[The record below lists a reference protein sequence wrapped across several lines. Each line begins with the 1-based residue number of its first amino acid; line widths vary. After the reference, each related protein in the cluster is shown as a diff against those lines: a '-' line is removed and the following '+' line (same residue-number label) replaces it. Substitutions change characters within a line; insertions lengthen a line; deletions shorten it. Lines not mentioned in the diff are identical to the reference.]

1 MMIRLP
7 RTPLL
12 LLLGLAALSGCVA
25 PTGPVEV
32 TRFHAPE
39 AQAAARGLIR
49 IEAAPGQDA
58 QSIEFRSYAGAIARE
73 LTRLGYT
80 EAIAGSAAPSQVAV
94 LAIDRRAFQP
104 QRTRSPVSV
113 GAGGS
118 TGSYGSGVGLG
129 LAIDLSGPPPEQ
141 VVTEMRVAIRDAV
154 SGRAVWEG
162 RASFTVR
169 TASPLAQTSLGAA
182 KMAEALFKD
191 FPGQSGET
199 ILVK

>member
-12 LLLGLAALSGCVA
+12 LLGIAALSGCVA

-39 AQAAARGLIR
+39 AQATARGLIR
-49 IEAAPGQDA
+49 IEAAPGQDG
-58 QSIEFRSYAGAIARE
+58 QSIEFRSYAGAVARE

-80 EAIAGSAAPSQVAV
+80 EAIPGSAAPAQVAV

-104 QRTRSPVSV
+104 QRARGPVSV
-113 GAGGS
+113 GAGG
-118 TGSYGSGVGLG
+118 TAGSYGSGVGLG

-141 VVTEMRVAIRDAV
+141 VVTEMRVAIRDAA
-154 SGRAVWEG
+154 SGRAFWEG

-169 TASPLAQTSLGAA
+169 SASPLAQTSLGAA

-191 FPGQSGET
+191 FPGRSGET